1 MFSKLISKESFWGWA
16 FILPAFIGIFVF
28 ILIPVAGSFFISLT
42 RWNLISSPEF
52 IGIDN
57 YIDLFKDASFYYIL
71 LNTFY
76 YAFLTTVFGII
87 IPLILAIALDRK
99 IKGSAFYKSAYFIP
113 YITPMIVVAIVWAW
127 IFDPNNGILNWIF
140 GLGSSVTWIYDKNL
154 AMISIII
161 VSIWKNIGY
170 NMVIFLAGLQAIPET
185 LNEAARIDGATGLK
199 KFFKITLPLLSP
211 TIFFVSIMT
220 VIASFQVFDLVYLM
234 TGGGPENSTTVL
246 VYWVYKNAFEYFKVG
261 TASAIAYV
269 LFVIILLLT
278 VIQWKTRK
286 KWVLNE

>member
-1 MFSKLISKESFWGWA
+1 M
-16 FILPAFIGIFVF
+16 PALIGILIF

-42 RWNLISSPEF
+42 RWNLISRPEF
-52 IGIDN
+52 VGFNN
-57 YIDLFKDASFYYIL
+57 YIDLFKDISFYHVL
-71 LNTFY
+71 FNTFF
-76 YAFLTTVFGII
+76 YAFFTTIFGII
-87 IPLILAIALDRK
+87 IPLVLAIALDRK
-99 IKGSAFYKSAYFIP
+99 IKGSVFYKSAYFIP

-140 GLGSSVTWIYDKNL
+140 GLGNNVTWIYDKNL

-170 NMVIFLAGLQAIPET
+170 NMVIFLAGLQAIPES
-185 LNEAARIDGATGLK
+185 LNEAAQIDGAVGIK
-199 KFFKITLPLLSP
+199 KFFKVTLPLLSP

-220 VIASFQVFDLVYLM
+220 VISSFQVFDLVYLM
-234 TGGGPENSTTVL
+234 TGGGPENSTMVL

-261 TASAIAYV
+261 TASAIAYI
-269 LFVIILLLT
+269 LFVIILLFT